1 MNLLRDNY
9 QIVIVNLIKTN
20 LTESTEILK
29 IVKKT
34 TGRGSSVLKR
44 SLRDREVVPFESRV
58 NLKCK

>member
-29 IVKKT
+29 IVKKNH
-34 TGRGSSVLKR
+34 R
-44 SLRDREVVPFESRV
+44 SW
-58 NLKCK
+58 